1 MESTSLR
8 IVKQL
13 TAAPEMEL
21 SQVAALFPRRTN
33 GHLDHYPLASLVSGG
48 YIDMWLVADREGKYL
63 RDKPVAA

>member
-1 MESTSLR
+1 
-8 IVKQL
+8 
-13 TAAPEMEL
+13 MEL